1 MCILSGKE
9 ALNSFRLRVKKP
21 KGKIVAKV
29 NSKKFSIILKY
40 WGHLTDKLLE
50 EWETEVIESRFVLVL
65 HLIGWERWGS
75 F

>member
-29 NSKKFSIILKY
+29 NSKKFSIILR
-40 WGHLTDKLLE
+40 H
-50 EWETEVIESRFVLVL
+50 
-65 HLIGWERWGS
+65 
-75 F
+75 